1 MCYVLKKRIQVC
13 VFKYV
18 RVSKNKQTFIS
29 TFFEIQP
36 SWNQIRSMFHFFSN
50 DNRIFASTKI
60 SHSGFG
66 I

>member
-36 SWNQIRSMFHFFSN
+36 S
-50 DNRIFASTKI
+50 
-60 SHSGFG
+60 
-66 I
+66 